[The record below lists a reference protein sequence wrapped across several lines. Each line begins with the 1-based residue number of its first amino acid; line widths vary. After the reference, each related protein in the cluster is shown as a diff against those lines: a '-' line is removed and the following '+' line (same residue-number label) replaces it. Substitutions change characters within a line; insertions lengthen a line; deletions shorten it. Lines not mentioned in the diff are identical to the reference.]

1 MVHFALQDLVDRLTL
16 EEMVPQMAHGGA
28 GNNGTSMDVRQF

>member
-1 MVHFALQDLVDRLTL
+1 MGRLTL

-28 GNNGTSMDVRQF
+28 GNNGSYNNNMS